1 MYRRKLIDRHIP
13 DDPSG
18 AVFCHITVALC
29 EGESSLTHKID
40 AGFGDY
46 YRLQATEEWCDTT
59 SFPGVPGTYSGMEE
73 CTGARSYS
81 PVNPFNDQT
90 AQFIIKEVVGK
101 PSDYGCTGGVNCK
114 FGFSELACNLPI
126 GSDILMSKDPD
137 HYGVQST
144 HLAYKPNFDRDPGNG
159 PYTINYV
166 GQGVA
171 LTELNPNGMSQLMK
185 PFASDGNFSNIKE
198 VNYLW
203 ANSYYSSAEWI
214 YEKTTSNDLAQQFMQ
229 EGLKYGIRFNLMN
242 AISREDRPEADIY
255 GRADV
260 DSIGK
265 VFNLTNT
272 TDQDPNIKWFVVGS
286 KSYKKSIYP
295 QITEWGFDMA
305 PCPGA
310 ESKGY
315 PYCGPNALYGQC
327 EPGAA
332 GLANRERSDL
342 WDYYIAL
349 TPEPTSAPSSAP
361 TEFCEDDPDFV
372 YIYTNKNDESEVK
385 GGCEFVAESRTKKRC
400 QKVIDG
406 EKVRKSCRVTC
417 NDC

>member
-1 MYRRKLIDRHIP
+1 MIFSNFAVRGAALLAFGSGLLSFENGGVDALGCRGGDTFNCVGDECNGCNLNTITCDQSSCEGMGGEWTEDCPDYPGVCDPLSPSKEDPHCTGPPESIDRAGKKMYRRKLIDRHIP

-214 YEKTTSNDLAQQFMQ
+214 YEKNYVERFSATVHAGGIEVRYPFQFD
-229 EGLKYGIRFNLMN
+229 ERNF
-242 AISREDRPEADIY
+242 SR
-255 GRADV
+255 
-260 DSIGK
+260 
-265 VFNLTNT
+265 
-272 TDQDPNIKWFVVGS
+272 GS
-286 KSYKKSIYP
+286 SGS
-295 QITEWGFDMA
+295 
-305 PCPGA
+305 
-310 ESKGY
+310 GY
-315 PYCGPNALYGQC
+315 L
-327 EPGAA
+327 
-332 GLANRERSDL
+332 R
-342 WDYYIAL
+342 
-349 TPEPTSAPSSAP
+349 
-361 TEFCEDDPDFV
+361 
-372 YIYTNKNDESEVK
+372 
-385 GGCEFVAESRTKKRC
+385 
-400 QKVIDG
+400 
-406 EKVRKSCRVTC
+406 SCRRRFDRKGIQLNEHDRSRSEHQMVRGGIEKLQKIDLSA
-417 NDC
+417 NY